1 MALMGRDLAP
11 LLIATIA
18 YILAMLWM
26 AGAPSGCLG
35 DGQGQRIADAFLLA
49 SCANDDDAALVT
61 PP

>member
-1 MALMGRDLAP
+1 MGRDLAP
-11 LLIATIA
+11 LLIATVA

-35 DGQGQRIADAFLLA
+35 DGRGLRIADAFLLA
-49 SCANDDDAALVT
+49 SCSDEDDAAPRA